1 MEEHRPLLAFWTV
14 TLPPEALSQ
23 LGILGTLPVF
33 QDHLR
38 KFLER
43 HLKGAK
49 LPRWAVGVAELH
61 PGRSRREGRPCP
73 HWHVVFMGRKT
84 RGHAWAIT
92 REGLDAVIE
101 RALVAAG
108 VELPAGMTWAEFLR
122 TAGNVQPVKK
132 SVRAYLSKYVTK
144 GGNDTAPWLESP
156 WVSLIPRQWWFW
168 TKEMRAWTLKHVM
181 PIVRDFLIW
190 AHDYR
195 RELEARGLLRWKQFD
210 LPDPKA
216 PATFELNWLTLDHLA
231 EVIGIWQMHQWDV
244 EWHHNN
250 CIPACLP

>member
-1 MEEHRPLLAFWTV
+1 
-14 TLPPEALSQ
+14 
-23 LGILGTLPVF
+23 
-33 QDHLR
+33 
-38 KFLER
+38 
-43 HLKGAK
+43 
-49 LPRWAVGVAELH
+49 
-61 PGRSRREGRPCP
+61 
-73 HWHVVFMGRKT
+73 MGRKT
-84 RGHAWAIT
+84 RGHAWAIS

-108 VELPAGMTWAEFLR
+108 VELPDGITWAEFLR

-156 WVSLIPRQWWFW
+156 WATLIPRQWWFW

-190 AHDYR
+190 AHEYR

-210 LPDPKA
+210 LPDPRA
-216 PATFELNWLTLDHLA
+216 PATFEINWLTLEHLA

-250 CIPACLP
+250 CLRPCLP